1 MNRWTVRLHPRA
13 FSTLRRTLELQF
25 YSDTE
30 ALYVYEALLRAD
42 ERVELCEETR
52 VEVVRRR
59 G

>member
-13 FSTLRRTLELQF
+13 FCALRTTLELHF
-25 YSDTE
+25 PGEVE

-42 ERVELCEETR
+42 EQVELCEETR
-52 VEVVRRR
+52 VDVVRRR